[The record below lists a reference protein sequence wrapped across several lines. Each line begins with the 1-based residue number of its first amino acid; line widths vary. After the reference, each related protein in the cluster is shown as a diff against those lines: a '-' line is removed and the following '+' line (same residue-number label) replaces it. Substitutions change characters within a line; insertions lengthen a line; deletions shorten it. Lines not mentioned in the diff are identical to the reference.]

1 MGMAEMLTIR
11 CINDSKTYH
20 VREGA
25 DLLEIGR
32 QIMPD
37 KMSEFVVGKVNN
49 RVAGL
54 TSRVFSNS
62 DIEFSGIASPHGMRT
77 YTRTLLF
84 ILSKA
89 VSNLHKGVSVSVEA
103 PISNGYYICLRHAEG
118 RIINAA
124 DIRREMDTLIGCN
137 LPFVQQRK
145 PADEVIAMYERAGM
159 KSKVQLLRSTGRLYS
174 TYYTL
179 DGYPDNYYGALCPST
194 GYIKLYG
201 LENYYDGLL
210 LRLPDPAKPD
220 RLKPAI
226 KQEKMLEVFKEHHRL
241 QELGRVR
248 TIGDLNEICA
258 QGYTNIIINVSEA
271 WQERRICHIAEDIV
285 SKRTIK
291 MALIAGPSSS
301 GKTTFSKR
309 LSVQLMTCGYKPVPI
324 SLDDYFVPR
333 DQTPRDEKGDYDYE
347 TIDALNLPLL
357 AEQLQQLF
365 EGKEVELPR
374 YDFVTGESVPSGNHL
389 KLQPN
394 DIVVIEGIHALNP
407 RLTETIEDIYKYKIY
422 VSALTTIQLDNH
434 NYISPSDNR
443 LMRRIVRDAQF
454 RGSSAIDTIRRWP
467 SVRAGERKWIFP
479 FQENVDVM
487 FNSALIY
494 ELAGFKSQLMP
505 LLEMVPENEPEYYE
519 AFRLLKLL
527 RYINP
532 INILGTPQPSLL
544 REFLGGSTFKY

>member
-1 MGMAEMLTIR
+1 MKITIR
-11 CINDSKTYH
+11 CINDGKSYQ
-20 VREGA
+20 VNEGA
-25 DLLEIGR
+25 SLLDIGH

-37 KMSEFVVGKVNN
+37 KMPEIVVGKVNN

-54 TSRVFSNS
+54 TARVYNNS
-62 DIEFSGIASPHGMRT
+62 DIEFSGIASPYGMRT

-89 VSNLHKGVSVSVEA
+89 VSNLYKGVSVSVEA
-103 PISNGYYICLRHAEG
+103 PISNGYYICLRHSHG
-118 RIINAA
+118 RLVDSA
-124 DIRREMDTLIGCN
+124 DVRKEMDKLIAQN

-159 KSKVQLLRSTGRLYS
+159 TSKVKLLRSTGRLYT

-210 LRLPDPAKPD
+210 LRLPDPAVPNK
-220 RLKPAI
+220 LKPAI
-226 KQEKMLEVFKEHHRL
+226 KQEKMLEVFNTYHRL
-241 QELGRVR
+241 QELGGVR
-248 TIGDLNEICA
+248 TIGDLNEVCA
-258 QGYTNIIINVSEA
+258 QGYTNDVINVWEA
-271 WQERRICHIAEDIV
+271 FQERQICHMAEDIV
-285 SKRTIK
+285 AKRTIK
-291 MALIAGPSSS
+291 MVLVAGPSSS

-333 DQTPRDEKGDYDYE
+333 AQTPRDENGDYDYE
-347 TIDALNLPLL
+347 TIEALNLPLL

-365 EGKEVELPR
+365 DGKEVELPR
-374 YDFVTGESVPSGNHL
+374 YDFVTGESVPSGKHL
-389 KLQPN
+389 KLLPH

-407 RLTETIEDIYKYKIY
+407 RLTETIDDLYKYKIY

-454 RGSSAIDTIRRWP
+454 RGSSAMDTIRRWP
-467 SVRAGERKWIFP
+467 SVRAGERKWIIP

-487 FNSALIY
+487 FNSALVY
-494 ELAGFKSQLMP
+494 ELASLRSQVMP

-532 INILGTPQPSLL
+532 INIFGTPQPSLL

>member
-1 MGMAEMLTIR
+1 MTITIR
-11 CINDSKTYH
+11 CVNDGKSYQ
-20 VREGA
+20 VNEGA
-25 DLLEIGR
+25 SLLDIGH

-37 KMSEFVVGKVNN
+37 KMPEIVVGKVNN

-54 TSRVFSNS
+54 TARVYNNS
-62 DIEFSGIASPHGMRT
+62 DIEFSGIASPYGMRT

-89 VSNLHKGVSVSVEA
+89 VSNLYKGVSVSVEA
-103 PISNGYYICLRHAEG
+103 PISNGYYICLRHSHG
-118 RIINAA
+118 RVVDSA
-124 DIRREMDTLIGCN
+124 DVRKEMDKLIAQD

-159 KSKVQLLRSTGRLYS
+159 TSKVKLLRSTGRLYT

-210 LRLPDPAKPD
+210 LRLPDPAVPNK
-220 RLKPAI
+220 LKPAI
-226 KQEKMLEVFKEHHRL
+226 KQEKMLEVFNTYHRL
-241 QELGRVR
+241 QELGGVR
-248 TIGDLNEICA
+248 TIGDLNEVCA
-258 QGYTNIIINVSEA
+258 QGYTNDVINVWEA
-271 WQERRICHIAEDIV
+271 FQERQICHMAEDIV
-285 SKRTIK
+285 AKRTIK
-291 MALIAGPSSS
+291 MVLVAGPSSS

-333 DQTPRDEKGDYDYE
+333 AQTPRDEKGDYDYE

-365 EGKEVELPR
+365 DGKEVELPR
-374 YDFVTGESVPSGNHL
+374 YDFVTGESVPSGKHL
-389 KLQPN
+389 KLQPH

-407 RLTETIEDIYKYKIY
+407 RLTETIDDLYKYKIY

-454 RGSSAIDTIRRWP
+454 RGSSAMDTIRRWP
-467 SVRAGERKWIFP
+467 SVRAGERKWIIP

-487 FNSALIY
+487 FNSALVY
-494 ELAGFKSQLMP
+494 ELASLRSQVMP

-532 INILGTPQPSLL
+532 INIFGTPQPSLL

>member
-1 MGMAEMLTIR
+1 MKITIR
-11 CINDSKTYH
+11 CINDGKSYQ
-20 VREGA
+20 VNEGA
-25 DLLEIGR
+25 SLLDIGH

-37 KMSEFVVGKVNN
+37 KMPEIVVGKVNN

-54 TSRVFSNS
+54 TARVYNNS
-62 DIEFSGIASPHGMRT
+62 DVEFSGIASPYGMRT

-89 VSNLHKGVSVSVEA
+89 VSNLYKGVSVSVEA
-103 PISNGYYICLRHAEG
+103 PISNGYYICLRHSHG
-118 RIINAA
+118 RLVDSA
-124 DIRREMDTLIGCN
+124 DVRKEMDKLIAQN

-159 KSKVQLLRSTGRLYS
+159 TSKVKLLRSTGRLYT

-210 LRLPDPAKPD
+210 LRLPDPAVPNK
-220 RLKPAI
+220 LKPAI
-226 KQEKMLEVFKEHHRL
+226 KQEKMLEVFNTYHRL
-241 QELGRVR
+241 QELGGVR
-248 TIGDLNEICA
+248 TIGDLNEVCA
-258 QGYTNIIINVSEA
+258 QGYTNDVINVWEA
-271 WQERRICHIAEDIV
+271 FQERQICHMAEDIV
-285 SKRTIK
+285 ARRTIK
-291 MALIAGPSSS
+291 MVLVAGPSSS

-333 DQTPRDEKGDYDYE
+333 AQTPRDENGDYDYE
-347 TIDALNLPLL
+347 TIEALNLPLL

-374 YDFVTGESVPSGNHL
+374 YDFVTGESVPSGKLL
-389 KLQPN
+389 KLQPH

-407 RLTETIEDIYKYKIY
+407 RLTETIDDLYKYKIY

-454 RGSSAIDTIRRWP
+454 RGSSAMDTIRRWP
-467 SVRAGERKWIFP
+467 SVRAGERKWIIP

-487 FNSALIY
+487 FNSALVY
-494 ELAGFKSQLMP
+494 ELASLRSRVMP

-532 INILGTPQPSLL
+532 INIFGTPQPSLL

>member
-1 MGMAEMLTIR
+1 MKITIR
-11 CINDSKTYH
+11 CINDGKSYQ
-20 VREGA
+20 VNEGA
-25 DLLEIGR
+25 SLLDIGH

-37 KMSEFVVGKVNN
+37 KMPEIVVGKVNN

-54 TSRVFSNS
+54 TARVYNNS
-62 DIEFSGIASPHGMRT
+62 DIEFSGIASPYGMRT

-89 VSNLHKGVSVSVEA
+89 VSNLYKGVSVSVEA
-103 PISNGYYICLRHAEG
+103 PISNGYYICLRHSHG
-118 RIINAA
+118 RVVDSA
-124 DIRREMDTLIGCN
+124 DVRKEMDKLIAQD

-159 KSKVQLLRSTGRLYS
+159 TSKVKLLRSTGRLYT

-210 LRLPDPAKPD
+210 LRLPDPAVPNK
-220 RLKPAI
+220 LKPAI
-226 KQEKMLEVFKEHHRL
+226 KQEKMLEVFNTYHRL
-241 QELGRVR
+241 QELGGVR
-248 TIGDLNEICA
+248 TIGDLNEVCA
-258 QGYTNIIINVSEA
+258 QGYTNDVINVWEA
-271 WQERRICHIAEDIV
+271 FQERQICHMAEDIV
-285 SKRTIK
+285 AKRTIK
-291 MALIAGPSSS
+291 MVLVAGPSSS

-333 DQTPRDEKGDYDYE
+333 AQTPRDENGDYDYE

-374 YDFVTGESVPSGNHL
+374 YDFVTGESVPSGKHL
-389 KLQPN
+389 KLLPH

-407 RLTETIEDIYKYKIY
+407 RLTETIDDLYKYKIY

-454 RGSSAIDTIRRWP
+454 RGSSAMDTIRRWP
-467 SVRAGERKWIFP
+467 SVRAGERKWIIP

-487 FNSALIY
+487 FNSALVY
-494 ELAGFKSQLMP
+494 ELASLRSQVMP

-532 INILGTPQPSLL
+532 INIFGTPQPSLL

>member
-1 MGMAEMLTIR
+1 MKITIR
-11 CINDSKTYH
+11 CINDGKSYQ
-20 VREGA
+20 VNEGA
-25 DLLEIGR
+25 SLLDIGH

-37 KMSEFVVGKVNN
+37 KMPEIVVGKVNN

-54 TSRVFSNS
+54 TARVYNNS
-62 DIEFSGIASPHGMRT
+62 DIEFSGIASPYGMRT

-89 VSNLHKGVSVSVEA
+89 VSNLYKGVSVSVEA
-103 PISNGYYICLRHAEG
+103 PISNGYYICLRHSHG
-118 RIINAA
+118 RLVDSA
-124 DIRREMDTLIGCN
+124 DVRKEMDKLIAQN

-159 KSKVQLLRSTGRLYS
+159 TSKVKLLRSTGRLYT

-210 LRLPDPAKPD
+210 LRLPDPAVPNK
-220 RLKPAI
+220 LKPAI
-226 KQEKMLEVFKEHHRL
+226 KQEKMLEVFNTYHRL
-241 QELGRVR
+241 QELGGVR
-248 TIGDLNEICA
+248 TIGDLNEVCA
-258 QGYTNIIINVSEA
+258 QGYTNDVINVWEA
-271 WQERRICHIAEDIV
+271 FQERQICHMAEDIV
-285 SKRTIK
+285 AKRTIK
-291 MALIAGPSSS
+291 MVLVAGPSSS

-333 DQTPRDEKGDYDYE
+333 AQTPRDENGDYDYE
-347 TIDALNLPLL
+347 TIEALNLPLL

-374 YDFVTGESVPSGNHL
+374 YDFVTGESVPSGKHL
-389 KLQPN
+389 KLLPH

-407 RLTETIEDIYKYKIY
+407 RLTETIDDLYKYKIY

-454 RGSSAIDTIRRWP
+454 RGSSAMDTIRRWP
-467 SVRAGERKWIFP
+467 SVRAGERKWIIP

-487 FNSALIY
+487 FNSALVY
-494 ELAGFKSQLMP
+494 ELASLRSQVMP

-532 INILGTPQPSLL
+532 INIFGTPQPSLL

>member
-1 MGMAEMLTIR
+1 MKITIR
-11 CINDSKTYH
+11 CINDGKSYQ
-20 VREGA
+20 VNEGA
-25 DLLEIGR
+25 SLLDIGH

-37 KMSEFVVGKVNN
+37 KMPEIVVGKVNN

-54 TSRVFSNS
+54 TARVYNNS
-62 DIEFSGIASPHGMRT
+62 DIEFSGIASPYGMRT

-89 VSNLHKGVSVSVEA
+89 VSNLYKGVSVSVEA
-103 PISNGYYICLRHAEG
+103 PISNGYYICLRHSHG
-118 RIINAA
+118 RVVDSA
-124 DIRREMDTLIGCN
+124 DVRKEMDKLIAQD

-159 KSKVQLLRSTGRLYS
+159 TSKVKLLRSTGRLYT

-210 LRLPDPAKPD
+210 LRLPDPAVPD
-220 RLKPAI
+220 KLKPAI
-226 KQEKMLEVFKEHHRL
+226 KQEKMLEVFNTYHRL
-241 QELGRVR
+241 QELGGVR
-248 TIGDLNEICA
+248 TIGDLNEVCA
-258 QGYTNIIINVSEA
+258 QGYTNDVINVWEA
-271 WQERRICHIAEDIV
+271 FQERQICHMAEDIV
-285 SKRTIK
+285 AKRTIK
-291 MALIAGPSSS
+291 MVLVAGPSSS

-333 DQTPRDEKGDYDYE
+333 AQTPRDENGDYDYE
-347 TIDALNLPLL
+347 TIEALNLPLL

-374 YDFVTGESVPSGNHL
+374 YDFVTGESVPSGKHL
-389 KLQPN
+389 KLLPH

-407 RLTETIEDIYKYKIY
+407 RLTETIDDLYKYKIY

-454 RGSSAIDTIRRWP
+454 RGSSAMDTIRRWP
-467 SVRAGERKWIFP
+467 SVRAGERKWIIP

-487 FNSALIY
+487 FNSALVY
-494 ELAGFKSQLMP
+494 ELASLRSQVMP

-532 INILGTPQPSLL
+532 INIFGTPQPSLL

>member
-1 MGMAEMLTIR
+1 MKITIR
-11 CINDSKTYH
+11 CINDGKSYQ
-20 VREGA
+20 VNEGA
-25 DLLEIGR
+25 SLLDIGH

-37 KMSEFVVGKVNN
+37 KMPEIVVGKVNN

-54 TSRVFSNS
+54 TARVYNNS
-62 DIEFSGIASPHGMRT
+62 DIEFSGIASPYGMRT

-89 VSNLHKGVSVSVEA
+89 VSNLYKGVSVSVEA
-103 PISNGYYICLRHAEG
+103 PISNGYYICLRHSHG
-118 RIINAA
+118 RVVDSA
-124 DIRREMDTLIGCN
+124 DVRKEMDKLIAQN

-145 PADEVIAMYERAGM
+145 PADEVITMYERAGM
-159 KSKVQLLRSTGRLYS
+159 TSKVKLLRSTGRLYT

-210 LRLPDPAKPD
+210 LRLPDPAVPNK
-220 RLKPAI
+220 LKPAI
-226 KQEKMLEVFKEHHRL
+226 KQEKMLEVFNTYHRL
-241 QELGRVR
+241 QELGGVR
-248 TIGDLNEICA
+248 TIGDLNEVCA
-258 QGYTNIIINVSEA
+258 QGYTNDVINVWEA
-271 WQERRICHIAEDIV
+271 FQERQICHMAEDIV
-285 SKRTIK
+285 AKRTIK
-291 MALIAGPSSS
+291 MVLVAGPSSS

-333 DQTPRDEKGDYDYE
+333 AQTPRDENGDYDYE
-347 TIDALNLPLL
+347 TIEALNLPLL

-374 YDFVTGESVPSGNHL
+374 YDFVTGESVPSGKHL
-389 KLQPN
+389 KLLPH

-407 RLTETIEDIYKYKIY
+407 RLTETIDDLYKYKIY

-454 RGSSAIDTIRRWP
+454 RGSSAMDTIRRWP
-467 SVRAGERKWIFP
+467 SVRAGERKWIIP

-487 FNSALIY
+487 FNSALVY
-494 ELAGFKSQLMP
+494 ELASLRSQVMP

-532 INILGTPQPSLL
+532 INIFGTPQPSLL

>member
-1 MGMAEMLTIR
+1 MAEMITVR
-11 CINDSKTYH
+11 CVNDGKKYQ
-20 VREGA
+20 VEEGST
-25 DLLEIGR
+25 LFKIGN

-37 KMSEFVVGKVNN
+37 KMKEMVAGKVNN
-49 RVAGL
+49 RVEGL
-54 TSRVFSNS
+54 ASRVYGNS
-62 DIEFSGIASPHGMRT
+62 DIEFSGIASPYGMRT

-89 VSNLHKGVSVSVEA
+89 VSNLYKGVSVSVEA
-103 PISNGYYICLRHAEG
+103 PISNGYYVFLRHCHG
-118 RIINAA
+118 KMIDAA
-124 DIRREMDTLIGCN
+124 DVRQEMDKLIAQD
-137 LPFVQQRK
+137 LPFVQERK
-145 PADEVIAMYERAGM
+145 PADEVIDMYERAGM
-159 KSKVQLLRSTGRLYS
+159 VSKVKLLRSTGRLYT

-194 GYIKLYG
+194 GYIKRYG
-201 LENYYDGLL
+201 LENYYEGLL
-210 LRLPDPAKPD
+210 LRLPDPADPT

-226 KQEKMLEVFKEHHRL
+226 KQEKMFEVFKVHHRL
-241 QELGRVR
+241 HELGRVR
-248 TIGDLNEICA
+248 TIGDLNEVFA
-258 QGYTNIIINVSEA
+258 KGFTNDVINVSEA
-271 WQERRICHIAEDIV
+271 FQERQICHMAEDIV
-285 SKRTIK
+285 ARRTIK
-291 MALIAGPSSS
+291 MVLVAGPSSS

-309 LSVQLMTCGYKPVPI
+309 LSVQLMTFGYRPVPI

-333 DQTPRDEKGDYDYE
+333 SQTPRDKNGEYDYE

-357 AEQLQQLF
+357 AEHFQKLF
-365 EGKEVELPR
+365 NGKEVELPR
-374 YDFVTGESVPSGNHL
+374 YDFVTGESVPSGNKL
-389 KLQPN
+389 KLTPN

-407 RLTETIEDIYKYKIY
+407 RLTETIDDLFKYKIY

-454 RGSSAIDTIRRWP
+454 RGSSAMDTIRRWP
-467 SVRAGERKWIFP
+467 SVRAGEEKWIIP

-494 ELAGFKSQLMP
+494 ELAGLKTRLMP
-505 LLEMVPENEPEYYE
+505 LLEMVPENEKEYSE

-532 INILGTPQPSLL
+532 INIMGTPQPSLL
-544 REFLGGSTFKY
+544 REFLGGSNFHY

>member
-1 MGMAEMLTIR
+1 MKITIR
-11 CINDSKTYH
+11 CINDGKSYQ
-20 VREGA
+20 VSEGA
-25 DLLEIGR
+25 SLLDIGH

-37 KMSEFVVGKVNN
+37 KMSEIVVGKVNN

-54 TSRVFSNS
+54 TARVYNNS
-62 DIEFSGIASPHGMRT
+62 DIEFSGIASPYGMRT

-89 VSNLHKGVSVSVEA
+89 VGNLYKGVSVSVEA
-103 PISNGYYICLRHAEG
+103 PISNGYYICLRHSHG
-118 RIINAA
+118 RLVDSA
-124 DIRREMDTLIGCN
+124 DVRKEMDKLIAQN

-159 KSKVQLLRSTGRLYS
+159 TSKVKLLRSTGRLYT

-210 LRLPDPAKPD
+210 LRLPDPAVPNK
-220 RLKPAI
+220 LKPAI
-226 KQEKMLEVFKEHHRL
+226 KQEKMLEVFNTYHRL
-241 QELGRVR
+241 QELGGVR
-248 TIGDLNEICA
+248 TIGDLNEVCA
-258 QGYTNIIINVSEA
+258 QGYTNDVINVWEA
-271 WQERRICHIAEDIV
+271 FQERQICHMAEDIV
-285 SKRTIK
+285 AKRTIK
-291 MALIAGPSSS
+291 MVLVAGPSSS

-333 DQTPRDEKGDYDYE
+333 AQTPRDEKGDYDYE
-347 TIDALNLPLL
+347 TIEALNLPLL

-374 YDFVTGESVPSGNHL
+374 YDFVTGESVPSGKHL
-389 KLQPN
+389 KLLPH

-407 RLTETIEDIYKYKIY
+407 RLTETIDDLYKYKIY

-454 RGSSAIDTIRRWP
+454 RGSSAMDTIRRWP
-467 SVRAGERKWIFP
+467 SVRAGERKWIIP

-487 FNSALIY
+487 FNSALVY
-494 ELAGFKSQLMP
+494 ELASLRSQVMP

-532 INILGTPQPSLL
+532 IKIFGTPQPSLL

>member
-1 MGMAEMLTIR
+1 MTITIR
-11 CINDSKTYH
+11 CVNDGKSYQ
-20 VREGA
+20 VNEGA
-25 DLLEIGR
+25 SLLDIGH

-37 KMSEFVVGKVNN
+37 KMPEIVVGKVNN

-54 TSRVFSNS
+54 TARVYNNS
-62 DIEFSGIASPHGMRT
+62 DIEFSGIASPYGMRT

-89 VSNLHKGVSVSVEA
+89 VSNLYKGVSVSVEA
-103 PISNGYYICLRHAEG
+103 PISNGYYICLRHSHG
-118 RIINAA
+118 RVVDSA
-124 DIRREMDTLIGCN
+124 DVRKEMDKLIAQD

-159 KSKVQLLRSTGRLYS
+159 TSKVKLLRSTGRLYT

-210 LRLPDPAKPD
+210 LRLPDPAVPNK
-220 RLKPAI
+220 LKPAI
-226 KQEKMLEVFKEHHRL
+226 KQEKMLEVFNTYHRL
-241 QELGRVR
+241 QELGGVR
-248 TIGDLNEICA
+248 TIGDLNEVCA
-258 QGYTNIIINVSEA
+258 QGYTNDVINVWEA
-271 WQERRICHIAEDIV
+271 FQERQICHMAEDIV
-285 SKRTIK
+285 AKRTIK
-291 MALIAGPSSS
+291 MVLVAGPSSS

-333 DQTPRDEKGDYDYE
+333 AQTPRDEKGDYDYE

-365 EGKEVELPR
+365 DGKEVELPR
-374 YDFVTGESVPSGNHL
+374 YDFVTGESVPSGKHL
-389 KLQPN
+389 KLQPH

-407 RLTETIEDIYKYKIY
+407 RLTESIEEIYKYKIY

-454 RGSSAIDTIRRWP
+454 RGSSAMDTIRRWP
-467 SVRAGERKWIFP
+467 SVRAGERKWIIP

-487 FNSALIY
+487 FNSALVY
-494 ELAGFKSQLMP
+494 ELASLRSQVMP

-532 INILGTPQPSLL
+532 INIFGTPQPSLL

>member
-1 MGMAEMLTIR
+1 MSNKIKIR
-11 CINDSKTYH
+11 CINDGKCYEAA
-20 VREGA
+20 EGA
-25 DLLEIGR
+25 SLLEIGR

-37 KMSEFVVGKVNN
+37 KMSEMVVGKVNN
-49 RVAGL
+49 RIEGL
-54 TSRVFSNS
+54 TTRVYSNS
-62 DIEFSGIASPHGMRT
+62 DVEFSSIASPYGMRT

-89 VSNLHKGVSVSVEA
+89 VSNLYKGVSVSVEA
-103 PISNGYYICLRHAEG
+103 PISNGYYIRPRHLHG
-118 RIINAA
+118 MIIDSA
-124 DIRREMDTLIGCN
+124 DVRKEMDKLIAQD
-137 LPFVQQRK
+137 LPFVQERK

-159 KSKVQLLRSTGRLYS
+159 TSKVKLLRSTGRLYT

-194 GYIKLYG
+194 GYIRLFG

-210 LRLPDPAKPD
+210 LRLPDTAAYDK
-220 RLKPAI
+220 LKPAI
-226 KQEKMLEVFKEHHRL
+226 KQEKMLEVFNTYHRL
-241 QELGRVR
+241 QELGGVR
-248 TIGDLNEICA
+248 TIGDLNEVCA
-258 QGYTNIIINVSEA
+258 QGFTNDVINVWEA
-271 WQERRICHIAEDIV
+271 FQERQICHMAEDIV
-285 SKRTIK
+285 ARRTIK
-291 MALIAGPSSS
+291 MVLVAGPSSS

-324 SLDDYFVPR
+324 SLDDYFLPR

-374 YDFVTGESVPSGNHL
+374 YDFVTGESVSSGNHL
-389 KLQPN
+389 KLQPT

-407 RLTETIEDIYKYKIY
+407 RLTETIDDLYKYKIY

-454 RGSSAIDTIRRWP
+454 RGSSAMDTIRRWP
-467 SVRAGERKWIFP
+467 SVRAGERKWIIP

-487 FNSALIY
+487 FNSALVY
-494 ELAGFKSQLMP
+494 ELASLRPRVMP

-532 INILGTPQPSLL
+532 INVGGTPQPSLL

>member
-1 MGMAEMLTIR
+1 MKITIR
-11 CINDSKTYH
+11 CINDGKSYQ
-20 VREGA
+20 VNEGA
-25 DLLEIGR
+25 SLLDIGH

-37 KMSEFVVGKVNN
+37 KMPEIVVGKVNN

-54 TSRVFSNS
+54 TARVYNNS
-62 DIEFSGIASPHGMRT
+62 DIEFSGIASPYGMRT

-89 VSNLHKGVSVSVEA
+89 VSNLYKGVSVSVEA
-103 PISNGYYICLRHAEG
+103 PISNGYYICLRHSHG
-118 RIINAA
+118 RLVDSA
-124 DIRREMDTLIGCN
+124 DVRKEMDKLIAQN

-159 KSKVQLLRSTGRLYS
+159 TSKVKLLRSTGRLYT

-210 LRLPDPAKPD
+210 LRLPDPAVPNK
-220 RLKPAI
+220 LKPAI
-226 KQEKMLEVFKEHHRL
+226 KQEKMLEVFNTYHRL
-241 QELGRVR
+241 QELGGVR
-248 TIGDLNEICA
+248 TIGDLNEVCA
-258 QGYTNIIINVSEA
+258 QGYTNDVINVWEA
-271 WQERRICHIAEDIV
+271 FQERQICHMAEDIV
-285 SKRTIK
+285 ARRTIK
-291 MALIAGPSSS
+291 MVLVAGPSSS

-333 DQTPRDEKGDYDYE
+333 AQTPRDENGDYDYE
-347 TIDALNLPLL
+347 TIEALNLPLL

-365 EGKEVELPR
+365 DGKEVELPR
-374 YDFVTGESVPSGNHL
+374 YDFVTGESVPSGKHL
-389 KLQPN
+389 KLLPH

-407 RLTETIEDIYKYKIY
+407 RLTETIDDLYKYKIY

-454 RGSSAIDTIRRWP
+454 RGSSAMDTIRRWP
-467 SVRAGERKWIFP
+467 SVRAGERKWIIP

-487 FNSALIY
+487 FNSALVY
-494 ELAGFKSQLMP
+494 ELASLRSQVMP

-532 INILGTPQPSLL
+532 INIFGTPQPSLL

>member
-1 MGMAEMLTIR
+1 MKITIR
-11 CINDSKTYH
+11 CINDGKSYQ
-20 VREGA
+20 VNEGA
-25 DLLEIGR
+25 SLLEIGQ

-37 KMSEFVVGKVNN
+37 KMSEIVVGKVNN

-54 TSRVFSNS
+54 TARVYNNS
-62 DIEFSGIASPHGMRT
+62 DIEFSGIASPYGMRT

-89 VSNLHKGVSVSVEA
+89 VGNLYKGVSVSVEA
-103 PISNGYYICLRHAEG
+103 PISNGYYICLRHSHG
-118 RIINAA
+118 RVVDSA
-124 DIRREMDTLIGCN
+124 DVRKEMDKLIAQN

-159 KSKVQLLRSTGRLYS
+159 TSKVKLLRSTGRLYT

-194 GYIKLYG
+194 GYIRLFG

-210 LRLPDPAKPD
+210 LRLPDPAVPNK
-220 RLKPAI
+220 LKPAI
-226 KQEKMLEVFKEHHRL
+226 KQEKMLEVFNTYHRL
-241 QELGRVR
+241 QELGGVR
-248 TIGDLNEICA
+248 TIGDLNEVCA
-258 QGYTNIIINVSEA
+258 QGYTNDVINVWEA
-271 WQERRICHIAEDIV
+271 FQERQICHMAEDIV
-285 SKRTIK
+285 AKRTIK
-291 MALIAGPSSS
+291 MVLVAGPSSS

-333 DQTPRDEKGDYDYE
+333 AQTPRDENGDYDYE
-347 TIDALNLPLL
+347 TIEALNLPLL

-374 YDFVTGESVPSGNHL
+374 YDFVTGESVPSGKLL
-389 KLQPN
+389 KLQPH

-407 RLTETIEDIYKYKIY
+407 RLTETIDDLYKYKIY

-454 RGSSAIDTIRRWP
+454 RGSSAMDTIRRWP
-467 SVRAGERKWIFP
+467 SVRAGERKWIIP

-487 FNSALIY
+487 FNSALVY
-494 ELAGFKSQLMP
+494 ELASLRSQVMP

-532 INILGTPQPSLL
+532 IKIFGTPQPSLL

>member
-1 MGMAEMLTIR
+1 MKITIR
-11 CINDSKTYH
+11 CINDGKSYQ
-20 VREGA
+20 VNEGA
-25 DLLEIGR
+25 SLLDIGH

-37 KMSEFVVGKVNN
+37 KMPEIVVGKVNN

-54 TSRVFSNS
+54 TARVYNNS
-62 DIEFSGIASPHGMRT
+62 DIEFSGIASPYGMRT

-89 VSNLHKGVSVSVEA
+89 VGNLYKGVSVSVEA
-103 PISNGYYICLRHAEG
+103 PISNGYYICLRHSHG
-118 RIINAA
+118 RLVDSA
-124 DIRREMDTLIGCN
+124 DVRKEMDKLIAQN

-159 KSKVQLLRSTGRLYS
+159 TSKVKLLRSTGRLYT

-210 LRLPDPAKPD
+210 LRLPDPAVPNK
-220 RLKPAI
+220 LKPAI
-226 KQEKMLEVFKEHHRL
+226 KQEKMLEVFNTYHRL
-241 QELGRVR
+241 QELGGVR
-248 TIGDLNEICA
+248 TIGDLNEVCA
-258 QGYTNIIINVSEA
+258 QGYTNDVINVWEA
-271 WQERRICHIAEDIV
+271 FQERQICHMAEDIV
-285 SKRTIK
+285 AKRTIK
-291 MALIAGPSSS
+291 MVLVAGPSSS

-333 DQTPRDEKGDYDYE
+333 AQTPRDENGDYDYE
-347 TIDALNLPLL
+347 TIEALNLPLL

-374 YDFVTGESVPSGNHL
+374 YDFVTGESVPSGKLL
-389 KLQPN
+389 KLQPH

-407 RLTETIEDIYKYKIY
+407 RLTETIDDLYKYKIY

-454 RGSSAIDTIRRWP
+454 RGSSAMDTIRRWP
-467 SVRAGERKWIFP
+467 SVRAGERKWIIP

-487 FNSALIY
+487 FNSALVY
-494 ELAGFKSQLMP
+494 ELASLRSQVMP

-532 INILGTPQPSLL
+532 IKIFGTPQPSLL

>member
-1 MGMAEMLTIR
+1 MKITIR
-11 CINDSKTYH
+11 CINDGKSYQ
-20 VREGA
+20 VNEGA
-25 DLLEIGR
+25 SLLDIGH

-37 KMSEFVVGKVNN
+37 KMPEIVVGKVNN

-54 TSRVFSNS
+54 TARVYNNS
-62 DIEFSGIASPHGMRT
+62 DIEFSGIASPYGMRT

-89 VSNLHKGVSVSVEA
+89 VSNLYKGVSVSVEA
-103 PISNGYYICLRHAEG
+103 PISNGYYICLRHSHG
-118 RIINAA
+118 RVVDSA
-124 DIRREMDTLIGCN
+124 DVRKVMDKLIAQD

-159 KSKVQLLRSTGRLYS
+159 TSKVKLLRSTGRLYT

-210 LRLPDPAKPD
+210 LRLPDPAVPNK
-220 RLKPAI
+220 LKPAI
-226 KQEKMLEVFKEHHRL
+226 KQEKMLEVFNTYHRL
-241 QELGRVR
+241 QELGGVR
-248 TIGDLNEICA
+248 TIGDLNEVCA
-258 QGYTNIIINVSEA
+258 QGYTNDVINVWEA
-271 WQERRICHIAEDIV
+271 FQERQICHMAEDIV
-285 SKRTIK
+285 AKRTIK
-291 MALIAGPSSS
+291 MVLVAGPSSS

-333 DQTPRDEKGDYDYE
+333 AQTPRDENGDYDYE

-374 YDFVTGESVPSGNHL
+374 YDFVTGESVPSGKHL
-389 KLQPN
+389 KLLPH

-407 RLTETIEDIYKYKIY
+407 RLTETIDDLYKYKIY

-454 RGSSAIDTIRRWP
+454 RGSSAMDTIRRWP
-467 SVRAGERKWIFP
+467 SVRAGERKWIIP

-487 FNSALIY
+487 FNSALVY
-494 ELAGFKSQLMP
+494 ELASLRSQVMP

-532 INILGTPQPSLL
+532 INIFGTPQPSLL

>member
-1 MGMAEMLTIR
+1 MKITIR
-11 CINDSKTYH
+11 CINDGKSYQ
-20 VREGA
+20 VNEGA
-25 DLLEIGR
+25 SLLDIGH

-37 KMSEFVVGKVNN
+37 KMPEIVVGKVNN

-54 TSRVFSNS
+54 TARVYNNS
-62 DIEFSGIASPHGMRT
+62 DIEFSGIASPYGMRT

-89 VSNLHKGVSVSVEA
+89 VSNLYKGVSVSVEA
-103 PISNGYYICLRHAEG
+103 PISNGYYICLRHSHG
-118 RIINAA
+118 RLVDSA
-124 DIRREMDTLIGCN
+124 DVRKEMDKLIAQD

-159 KSKVQLLRSTGRLYS
+159 TSKVKLLRSTGRLYT

-210 LRLPDPAKPD
+210 LRLPDPAVPNK
-220 RLKPAI
+220 LKPAI
-226 KQEKMLEVFKEHHRL
+226 KQEKMLEVFNTYHRL
-241 QELGRVR
+241 QELGGVR
-248 TIGDLNEICA
+248 TIGDLNEVCA
-258 QGYTNIIINVSEA
+258 QGYTNDVINVWEA
-271 WQERRICHIAEDIV
+271 FQERQICHMAEDIV
-285 SKRTIK
+285 ARRTIK
-291 MALIAGPSSS
+291 MVLVAGPSSS

-333 DQTPRDEKGDYDYE
+333 AQTPRDENGDYDYE
-347 TIDALNLPLL
+347 TIEALNLPLL

-374 YDFVTGESVPSGNHL
+374 YDFVTGESVPSGKHL
-389 KLQPN
+389 KLLPH

-407 RLTETIEDIYKYKIY
+407 RLTETIDDLYKYKIY

-454 RGSSAIDTIRRWP
+454 RGSSAMDTIRRWP
-467 SVRAGERKWIFP
+467 SVRAGERKWIIP

-487 FNSALIY
+487 FNSALVY
-494 ELAGFKSQLMP
+494 ELASLRSQVMP

-532 INILGTPQPSLL
+532 INIFGTPQPSLL